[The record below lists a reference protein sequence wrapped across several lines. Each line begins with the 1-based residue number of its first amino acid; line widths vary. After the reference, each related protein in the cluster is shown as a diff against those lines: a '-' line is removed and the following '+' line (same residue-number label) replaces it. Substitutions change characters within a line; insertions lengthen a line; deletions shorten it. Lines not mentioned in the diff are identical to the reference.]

1 MALDEIDQKILKELE
16 ENSRL
21 PIAKI
26 AHRVS
31 LSRNAVRQRIDRL
44 ERDKIITGYTIKI
57 GEEGAQINNISAY
70 MFITR
75 KDRMRGADVTTAIK
89 NIPEVKTCH
98 IVSGNLDIIVHIE
111 APSQERIKEIWKDLA
126 KLPGVLDISTSFSL
140 SSVI

>member
-57 GEEGAQINNISAY
+57 GEQI
-70 MFITR
+70 
-75 KDRMRGADVTTAIK
+75 
-89 NIPEVKTCH
+89 
-98 IVSGNLDIIVHIE
+98 
-111 APSQERIKEIWKDLA
+111 
-126 KLPGVLDISTSFSL
+126 
-140 SSVI
+140 